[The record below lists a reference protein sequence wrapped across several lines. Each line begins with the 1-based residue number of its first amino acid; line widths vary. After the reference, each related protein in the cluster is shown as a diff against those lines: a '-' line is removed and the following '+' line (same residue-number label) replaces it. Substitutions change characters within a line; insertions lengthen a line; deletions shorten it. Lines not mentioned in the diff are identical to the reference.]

1 MLGFGFFLESELSCA
16 MSSLLHASIYLPHQ
30 ESSNQL
36 IQSLLVGKILLPN
49 TALVGKKAAIFSA
62 SELDIFL
69 QEEFLHGQTGL
80 ENEYNR
86 PLHSLSSG
94 EQKKAL
100 LNHLLFGKADFFL
113 LDELYDHVDLQGQAT
128 ILATIQLIA
137 ETKPVIQILRR
148 QKDLLPFIQSFYW
161 YQEKQ
166 IQAFASA
173 IEFHQ
178 YLDNHLAQNSFR
190 PIPRALKTIQA
201 PAGPLV
207 KMQSLCVSYDER
219 PILDSIDWTIQPS
232 ECWQLKG
239 PNGSGKSTLLSM
251 ITGDNPKG
259 YGQELYLFGR
269 KKGSGETVWDIKQ
282 YIGYFNPIMIQH
294 FSRLDS
300 IELMIVSGCM
310 DSIGVYIKPS
320 EMQLRLAKEWL
331 DYLGLLSLKNKPIQ
345 FLPAAQQRMVLI
357 ARAMVKHP
365 PLLILDEPTSG
376 LDDASAA
383 LVIGMIEQIRKET
396 KTTVL
401 FVSHQQEKGFEPDKI
416 FELTPSPTG
425 STGTAI

>member
-1 MLGFGFFLESELSCA
+1 M
-16 MSSLLHASIYLPHQ
+16 ASFTHFAIYLPHQ
-30 ESSNQL
+30 ESSNEL
-36 IQSLLVGKILLPN
+36 IQSLLEGK
-49 TALVGKKAAIFSA
+49 LVIPGLDLTEKKAAVFSA
-62 SELDIFL
+62 GILDNFL
-69 QEEFLHGQTGL
+69 QEEFLHGQSGL
-80 ENEYNR
+80 NNEYNR

-100 LNHLLFGKADFFL
+100 LNHLLFGKADFFI
-113 LDELYDHVDLQGQAT
+113 LDELYDHVDLQGQT
-128 ILATIQLIA
+128 MILATMRMIA
-137 ETKPVIQILRR
+137 ETKPVIQLVRR
-148 QKDLLPFIQSFYW
+148 QKDILPFIQSFHW
-161 YQEKQ
+161 YQDAKLLS
-166 IQAFASA
+166 FDSASS
-173 IEFHQ
+173 FHQ
-178 YLDNHLAQNSFR
+178 YLGQHLAQNSFR
-190 PIPRALKTIQA
+190 LIPRALKTIQA

-207 KMQSLCVSYDER
+207 QMKQLCVSYDER
-219 PILDSIDWTIQPS
+219 PILDQIDWTIQAG
-232 ECWQLKG
+232 ECWHLKG

-259 YGQELYLFGR
+259 YGQDLYLFGM
-269 KKGSGETVWDIKQ
+269 KKGGGETVWDIKQ
-282 YIGYFNPIMIQH
+282 YIGYFNPVMIQH

-331 DYLGLLSLKNKPIQ
+331 DYLGLLALKTKPIQ

-376 LDDASAA
+376 LDDANAA
-383 LVIGMIEQIRKET
+383 MVIGMIEQIRKET

-401 FVSHQQEKGFEPDKI
+401 FVSHQQEKGFVPDKI
-416 FELTPSPTG
+416 FELTPFATG
-425 STGTAI
+425 STGATVYEPIA

>member
-1 MLGFGFFLESELSCA
+1 M
-16 MSSLLHASIYLPHQ
+16 ASFSHIAIYLPHQ
-30 ESSNQL
+30 ESSNEL
-36 IQSLLVGKILLPN
+36 IQSLLEGK
-49 TALVGKKAAIFSA
+49 LVIPGVDLTKKQAAIFSA
-62 SELDIFL
+62 GILDVFL

-80 ENEYNR
+80 NNEYNR

-113 LDELYDHVDLQGQAT
+113 LDELYDHVDLHGQAM
-128 ILATIQLIA
+128 ILATMKMIA
-137 ETKPVIQILRR
+137 ETKPVIQLVRR
-148 QKDLLPFIQSFYW
+148 QKDILPFIQSFHW
-161 YQEKQ
+161 YQEKF
-166 IQAFASA
+166 IQSFETALD
-173 IEFHQ
+173 FHQ
-178 YLDNHLAQNSFR
+178 YLEQHLAQNSFR
-190 PIPRALKTIQA
+190 PIPRALKSIQA

-207 KMQSLCVSYDER
+207 QMNELFVSYNER
-219 PILDSIDWTIQPS
+219 PILDQINWTIQAG

-259 YGQELYLFGR
+259 YGQDLYLFGM

-282 YIGYFNPIMIQH
+282 YIGYFNPVMIQH

-331 DYLGLLSLKNKPIQ
+331 DYLGLLALKNKPIQ

-383 LVIGMIEQIRKET
+383 MVIGMIEQIRKET
-396 KTTVL
+396 KTSVL
-401 FVSHQQEKGFEPDKI
+401 FVSHQQEKGFEPDKT
-416 FELTPSPTG
+416 FELTASATG
-425 STGTAI
+425 STGAII

>member
-1 MLGFGFFLESELSCA
+1 M
-16 MSSLLHASIYLPHQ
+16 ASFSHIAIYLPHQ
-30 ESSNQL
+30 ESSNEL
-36 IQSLLVGKILLPN
+36 IQSLLEGKLTIPGVDL
-49 TALVGKKAAIFSA
+49 TKKKAAVFSA
-62 SELDIFL
+62 GILDIFL
-69 QEEFLHGQTGL
+69 QEEFLHGQTSL
-80 ENEYNR
+80 NNEYNR

-113 LDELYDHVDLQGQAT
+113 LDELYDHVDLQGQGI
-128 ILATIQLIA
+128 ILATMKMIA
-137 ETKPVIQILRR
+137 ETKPVIQLVRR
-148 QKDLLPFIQSFYW
+148 QKDLLPFIQSYYW
-161 YQEKQ
+161 YQDKS
-166 IQAFASA
+166 IQSFDTALD
-173 IEFHQ
+173 FHQ
-178 YLDNHLAQNSFR
+178 YLDQHLAQNSFR

-201 PAGPLV
+201 PVGPLV
-207 KMQSLCVSYDER
+207 QMKQLCVSYDER
-219 PILDSIDWTIQPS
+219 PILDQINWTIQAD

-259 YGQELYLFGR
+259 YGQDLYLFGM
-269 KKGSGETVWDIKQ
+269 KKGGGETVWDIKQ
-282 YIGYFNPIMIQH
+282 YIGYFNPVMIQH

-383 LVIGMIEQIRKET
+383 VVIGMIAQIRKET

-416 FELTPSPTG
+416 FELTPCATG
-425 STGTAI
+425 SIGTMV

>member
-1 MLGFGFFLESELSCA
+1 M
-16 MSSLLHASIYLPHQ
+16 ASFSHIAIYLPHQ
-30 ESSNQL
+30 ESSNEL
-36 IQSLLVGKILLPN
+36 IQSLLDGK
-49 TALVGKKAAIFSA
+49 LVIPGVDLTKKKAAVFSA
-62 SELDIFL
+62 GILDNFL
-69 QEEFLHGQTGL
+69 QEEFLHGQSGL
-80 ENEYNR
+80 NNEYNR

-113 LDELYDHVDLQGQAT
+113 LDELYDHVDLQGQGI
-128 ILATIQLIA
+128 ILATMKMIA
-137 ETKPVIQILRR
+137 ETKPVIQLVRRHKDILP
-148 QKDLLPFIQSFYW
+148 LIQSFHW
-161 YQEKQ
+161 YQDRS
-166 IQAFASA
+166 IQSFDTAFN
-173 IEFHQ
+173 FHQ
-178 YLDNHLAQNSFR
+178 YLEQHLAQNSFR
-190 PIPRALKTIQA
+190 LIPRALKTIQA

-207 KMQSLCVSYDER
+207 QMKQLCVSYDER
-219 PILDSIDWTIQPS
+219 PILDQINWILQAG

-259 YGQELYLFGR
+259 YGQDLYLFGM
-269 KKGSGETVWDIKQ
+269 KKGGGETVWDIKQ
-282 YIGYFNPIMIQH
+282 YLGYFNPVMIQH

-383 LVIGMIEQIRKET
+383 MVIGMIEQIRKET

-401 FVSHQQEKGFEPDKI
+401 FVSHQQEKGFEPDKT
-416 FELTPSPTG
+416 FELTPSATG
-425 STGTAI
+425 SIGAIV

>member
-1 MLGFGFFLESELSCA
+1 M
-16 MSSLLHASIYLPHQ
+16 ASFSHIAIYLPHQ
-30 ESSNQL
+30 ESSNEL
-36 IQSLLVGKILLPN
+36 IQSLLEGKLTIPWVDI
-49 TALVGKKAAIFSA
+49 TDKKAAIFSA
-62 SELDIFL
+62 GILDGFL

-80 ENEYNR
+80 NNEYHR

-113 LDELYDHVDLQGQAT
+113 LDELYDHVDLQGQGM
-128 ILATIQLIA
+128 ILATMKMIA
-137 ETKPVIQILRR
+137 ASKPVIQLVRR
-148 QKDLLPFIQSFYW
+148 QKDILPFIQSFHW
-161 YQEKQ
+161 YQEKF
-166 IQAFASA
+166 IQSFETALD
-173 IEFHQ
+173 FHQ
-178 YLDNHLAQNSFR
+178 YLEQHLAQNSFR
-190 PIPRALKTIQA
+190 PIPRALKSIQA

-207 KMQSLCVSYDER
+207 QMKQLSVSYEER
-219 PILDSIDWTIQPS
+219 PILDQINWTIQAG

-259 YGQELYLFGR
+259 YGQDLNLFGM

-282 YIGYFNPIMIQH
+282 YIGYFNPVMIQH

-331 DYLGLLSLKNKPIQ
+331 DYLGLLALKNKPIQ

-376 LDDASAA
+376 LDDASATM
-383 LVIGMIEQIRKET
+383 VIGMIEQIRKET
-396 KTTVL
+396 KTSVL

-416 FELTPSPTG
+416 FELTASAMG
-425 STGTAI
+425 STGAIV

>member
-1 MLGFGFFLESELSCA
+1 M
-16 MSSLLHASIYLPHQ
+16 ASFTHIAIYLPHQ
-30 ESSNQL
+30 ESSNEL
-36 IQSLLVGKILLPN
+36 IKSLLEAKLVIPGTDFSEKN
-49 TALVGKKAAIFSA
+49 TAVFSA
-62 SELDIFL
+62 GILDIFL
-69 QEEFLHGQTGL
+69 QEEFLHGKSGL
-80 ENEYNR
+80 NNEYDR

-113 LDELYDHVDLQGQAT
+113 LDELYDHVDLQGQAM
-128 ILATIQLIA
+128 ILATMRMIA
-137 ETKPVIQILRR
+137 ETKPVIQLVRR
-148 QKDLLPFIQSFYW
+148 QKDILPFIQTYYW
-161 YQEKQ
+161 YQDKE
-166 IQAFASA
+166 IISFESALAFH
-173 IEFHQ
+173 E
-178 YLDNHLAQNSFR
+178 YLADHLQQNSFR
-190 PIPRALKTIQA
+190 LIPRALKTIQA
-201 PAGPLV
+201 PTGPLV
-207 KMQSLCVSYDER
+207 QMKQLCVSYDER
-219 PILDSIDWTIQPS
+219 PILDRINWTIQAG

-259 YGQELYLFGR
+259 YGQDLNLFGM
-269 KKGSGETVWDIKQ
+269 KKGGGETVWDIKQ
-282 YIGYFNPIMIQH
+282 YIGYFNPVMIQH

-396 KTTVL
+396 KTTLL
-401 FVSHQQEKGFEPDKI
+401 FVSHQQEKGFEPDRT
-416 FELTPSPTG
+416 FELTPCATG
-425 STGTAI
+425 STGAIV

>member
-1 MLGFGFFLESELSCA
+1 MLFFL
-16 MSSLLHASIYLPHQ
+16 HACIYLPHQ
-30 ESSNQL
+30 SNSNEL
-36 IQSLLVGKILLPN
+36 IQSLLDGKLEIPAVDLKAKN
-49 TALVGKKAAIFSA
+49 AAIFSA
-62 SELDIFL
+62 NSLDSFL
-69 QEEFLHGQTGL
+69 QEEYLHGNSGL
-80 ENEYNR
+80 ETGFGR

-100 LNHLLFGKADFFL
+100 LNHLLFGKADYFL
-113 LDELYDHVDLQGQAT
+113 LDELYDHVDLSGQQT
-128 ILATIQLIA
+128 ILATMQLIA
-137 ETKPVIQILRR
+137 ETKPVIQIVRR
-148 QKDLLPFIQSFYW
+148 QKDILPFIQSFYW

-166 IQAFASA
+166 IQSFNTALDFYQQL
-173 IEFHQ
+173 EQ
-178 YLDNHLAQNSFR
+178 YLAQNSFR

-207 KMQSLCVSYDER
+207 QMKGLSVSYDQR
-219 PILDSIDWTIQPS
+219 PILDSIDWTIQTG

-269 KKGSGETVWDIKQ
+269 KKGSGETVWEIKQ

-345 FLPAAQQRMVLI
+345 FLPAAEQRMVMI

-401 FVSHQQEKGFEPDKI
+401 FVSHQQEKGFEPDRT
-416 FELTPSPTG
+416 FELIPSATG
-425 STGTAI
+425 SIGAAH

>member
-1 MLGFGFFLESELSCA
+1 M
-16 MSSLLHASIYLPHQ
+16 ASFSHIAIYLPHQ
-30 ESSNQL
+30 ESSNEL
-36 IQSLLVGKILLPN
+36 IQSLLEGKLTIPWVDI
-49 TALVGKKAAIFSA
+49 TDKKAAIFSA
-62 SELDIFL
+62 GILDGFL

-80 ENEYNR
+80 NNEYHR

-113 LDELYDHVDLQGQAT
+113 LDELYDHVDLQGQGM
-128 ILATIQLIA
+128 ILATMKMIA
-137 ETKPVIQILRR
+137 ASKPVIQLVRR
-148 QKDLLPFIQSFYW
+148 QKDILPFIQSFHW
-161 YQEKQ
+161 YQEKF
-166 IQAFASA
+166 IQSFETALD
-173 IEFHQ
+173 FHQ
-178 YLDNHLAQNSFR
+178 YLEQHLAQNSFR
-190 PIPRALKTIQA
+190 PIPRALKSIQA

-207 KMQSLCVSYDER
+207 QMKQLSVSYEER
-219 PILDSIDWTIQPS
+219 PILDQINWTIQAG

-259 YGQELYLFGR
+259 YGQDLNLFGM

-282 YIGYFNPIMIQH
+282 YIGYFNPVMIQH

-331 DYLGLLSLKNKPIQ
+331 DYLGLLALKNKPIQ

-383 LVIGMIEQIRKET
+383 MVIGMIEQIRKET
-396 KTTVL
+396 KTSVL

-416 FELTPSPTG
+416 FELTASATG
-425 STGTAI
+425 STGAIV

>member
-1 MLGFGFFLESELSCA
+1 M
-16 MSSLLHASIYLPHQ
+16 ASFSHIAIYLPHQ
-30 ESSNQL
+30 ESSNEL
-36 IQSLLVGKILLPN
+36 IQSLLEGK
-49 TALVGKKAAIFSA
+49 LVIPGVDLTKKQAAIFSA
-62 SELDIFL
+62 GILDVFL

-80 ENEYNR
+80 NNEYNR

-113 LDELYDHVDLQGQAT
+113 LDELYDHVDLQGQAM
-128 ILATIQLIA
+128 ILATMKMIA
-137 ETKPVIQILRR
+137 ASKPVIQLVRR
-148 QKDLLPFIQSFYW
+148 QKDILPFIQSFHW
-161 YQEKQ
+161 YQEKF
-166 IQAFASA
+166 IRSFETALD
-173 IEFHQ
+173 FHQ
-178 YLDNHLAQNSFR
+178 YLEQHLAQNSFR
-190 PIPRALKTIQA
+190 PIPRALKSIQA

-207 KMQSLCVSYDER
+207 QMKQLSVSYEER
-219 PILDSIDWTIQPS
+219 PILDQINWTIQAG

-259 YGQELYLFGR
+259 YGQDLNLFGM

-282 YIGYFNPIMIQH
+282 YIGYFNPVMIQH

-331 DYLGLLSLKNKPIQ
+331 DYLGLLALKNKPIQ

-376 LDDASAA
+376 LDDASATM
-383 LVIGMIEQIRKET
+383 VIGMIEQIRKET
-396 KTTVL
+396 KTSVL
-401 FVSHQQEKGFEPDKI
+401 FVSHQQEKGFEPDKT
-416 FELTPSPTG
+416 FELTASATG
-425 STGTAI
+425 STGATV

>member
-1 MLGFGFFLESELSCA
+1 M
-16 MSSLLHASIYLPHQ
+16 ASFSHIAIYLPHQ
-30 ESSNQL
+30 ESSNEL
-36 IQSLLVGKILLPN
+36 IQSLLEGK
-49 TALVGKKAAIFSA
+49 LVIPGVDLTKKQAAIFSA
-62 SELDIFL
+62 GILDVFL

-80 ENEYNR
+80 NNEYNR

-113 LDELYDHVDLQGQAT
+113 LDELYDHVDLQGQGM
-128 ILATIQLIA
+128 ILATMKMIA
-137 ETKPVIQILRR
+137 ASKPVIQLVRR
-148 QKDLLPFIQSFYW
+148 QKDILPFIQSFHW
-161 YQEKQ
+161 YQEKF
-166 IQAFASA
+166 IRSFETALD
-173 IEFHQ
+173 FHQ
-178 YLDNHLAQNSFR
+178 YLEQHLAQNSFR
-190 PIPRALKTIQA
+190 PIPRALKSIQA

-207 KMQSLCVSYDER
+207 QMKQLSVSYEER
-219 PILDSIDWTIQPS
+219 PILDQINWTIQAG

-259 YGQELYLFGR
+259 YGQDLNLFGM

-282 YIGYFNPIMIQH
+282 YIGYFNPVMIQH

-331 DYLGLLSLKNKPIQ
+331 DYLGLLALKNKPIQ

-376 LDDASAA
+376 LDDASATM
-383 LVIGMIEQIRKET
+383 VIGMIEQIRKET
-396 KTTVL
+396 KTSVL

-416 FELTPSPTG
+416 FELTANASG
-425 STGTAI
+425 STGATV

>member
-1 MLGFGFFLESELSCA
+1 MAAFVHTA
-16 MSSLLHASIYLPHQ
+16 IYLPHQ
-30 ESSNQL
+30 ESSKQL
-36 IQSLLVGKILLPN
+36 IQSLLEGKLNLPGIDVVGKN
-49 TALVGKKAAIFSA
+49 AAEFSA
-62 SELDIFL
+62 RILDNFL
-69 QEEFLHGQTGL
+69 QEEFLHGQSGL
-80 ENEYNR
+80 ENQYQR

-100 LNHLLFGKADFFL
+100 LNHLLFGKADIFI
-113 LDELYDHVDLQGQAT
+113 LDELYDHVDLQGQAS
-128 ILATIQLIA
+128 ILATMQLIA
-137 ETKPVIQILRR
+137 ETKTVIQLVRR
-148 QKDLLPFIQSFYW
+148 QKDLLPFIQSYYW
-161 YQEKQ
+161 YQDAALQ
-166 IQAFASA
+166 SFDSA
-173 IEFHQ
+173 LYFHQ
-178 YLDNHLAQNSFR
+178 YLENHLAQNSFR
-190 PIPRALKTIQA
+190 PIPRALKNIKA

-207 KMQSLCVSYDER
+207 QMQQLCVSYDQR
-219 PILDSIDWTIQPS
+219 PILDQINWTIQTG

-259 YGQELYLFGR
+259 YGQDLYLFGM
-269 KKGSGETVWDIKQ
+269 KKGGGETVWDIKQ
-282 YIGYFNPIMIQH
+282 YIGYFNPVMIQH

-383 LVIGMIEQIRKET
+383 MVIGMIEQIRKET
-396 KTTVL
+396 KTTLL
-401 FVSHQQEKGFEPDKI
+401 FVSHQLEKGFVPDKI
-416 FELTPSPTG
+416 FELTPATTG
-425 STGTAI
+425 STGAAI

>member
-1 MLGFGFFLESELSCA
+1 M
-16 MSSLLHASIYLPHQ
+16 ASFSHIAIYLPHQ
-30 ESSNQL
+30 ESSNEL
-36 IQSLLVGKILLPN
+36 IQSLLEGK
-49 TALVGKKAAIFSA
+49 LVIPGVDITDKKAAIFSA
-62 SELDIFL
+62 GILDGFL
-69 QEEFLHGQTGL
+69 QEEFLHGQSGL
-80 ENEYNR
+80 NNDYNR

-113 LDELYDHVDLQGQAT
+113 LDELYDHVDLQGQGI
-128 ILATIQLIA
+128 ILATMKMIA
-137 ETKPVIQILRR
+137 ASKPVIQLVRR
-148 QKDLLPFIQSFYW
+148 QKDLLPFIQSYFW

-166 IQAFASA
+166 IQTFASA
-173 IEFHQ
+173 FEFHQ
-178 YLDNHLAQNSFR
+178 YLDTHLAQNSFR
-190 PIPRALKTIQA
+190 PIPRALKTIDA

-207 KMQSLCVSYDER
+207 QMKGLSVSYDER
-219 PILDSIDWTIQPS
+219 PILDSIDWTIETG

-259 YGQELYLFGR
+259 YGQDLYLFGM
-269 KKGSGETVWDIKQ
+269 KKGGGETVWDIKQ
-282 YIGYFNPIMIQH
+282 YIGYFNPVMIQH

-331 DYLGLLSLKNKPIQ
+331 DYLGLLTLKNKPIQ

-376 LDDASAA
+376 LDDASASI
-383 LVIGMIEQIRKET
+383 VIGMIEQIRKET
-396 KTTVL
+396 KTSVL
-401 FVSHQQEKGFEPDKI
+401 FVSHQQEKGFEPDKT
-416 FELTPSPTG
+416 FELTASATG
-425 STGTAI
+425 STGAII

>member
-1 MLGFGFFLESELSCA
+1 M
-16 MSSLLHASIYLPHQ
+16 ASFSHIAIYLPHQ
-30 ESSNQL
+30 ESSNEL
-36 IQSLLVGKILLPN
+36 IQSLLEGKLTIPGVDI
-49 TALVGKKAAIFSA
+49 TDKKAAIFSA
-62 SELDIFL
+62 GILDGFL

-80 ENEYNR
+80 NNEYAR

-113 LDELYDHVDLQGQAT
+113 LDELYDHVDLQGQGM
-128 ILATIQLIA
+128 ILATMKMIAESKSVIQL
-137 ETKPVIQILRR
+137 VRR
-148 QKDLLPFIQSFYW
+148 QKDILPFIQSFHW
-161 YQEKQ
+161 YQDGS
-166 IQAFASA
+166 IQSFDTGLS
-173 IEFHQ
+173 FHQ
-178 YLDNHLAQNSFR
+178 YLDQHLAQNSFR

-207 KMQSLCVSYDER
+207 QMKQLCVSYDGR
-219 PILDSIDWTIQPS
+219 PILDQINWTIQAG

-259 YGQELYLFGR
+259 YGQDLNLFGM

-282 YIGYFNPIMIQH
+282 YIGYFNPVMIQH

-331 DYLGLLSLKNKPIQ
+331 DYLGLLALKNKPIQ

-383 LVIGMIEQIRKET
+383 MVIGMIEQIRKET
-396 KTTVL
+396 KTSVL
-401 FVSHQQEKGFEPDKI
+401 FVSHQQEKGFEPDKT
-416 FELTPSPTG
+416 FELTASNTG
-425 STGTAI
+425 SIGAIV

>member
-1 MLGFGFFLESELSCA
+1 MPSFV
-16 MSSLLHASIYLPHQ
+16 HASIYLPHQ
-30 ESSNQL
+30 ESSNEL
-36 IQSLLVGKILLPN
+36 IQSLLEGKIVLPAIDL
-49 TALVGKKAAIFSA
+49 TGKKAAIFSA
-62 SELDIFL
+62 GILDSFL
-69 QEEFLHGQTGL
+69 QEEFLHGNSGL
-80 ENEYNR
+80 ETEYHR

-94 EQKKAL
+94 EQKKVL

-113 LDELYDHVDLQGQAT
+113 LDELYDHVDLQGQAS
-128 ILATIQLIA
+128 ILATMQLIA
-137 ETKPVIQILRR
+137 ASKPVIQLVRR
-148 QKDLLPFIQSFYW
+148 QKDILPFVQSFHW
-161 YQEKQ
+161 YQDNQ
-166 IQAFASA
+166 LICFDTDLAFH
-173 IEFHQ
+173 E
-178 YLDNHLAQNSFR
+178 HLADHLKQNSFR
-190 PIPRALKTIQA
+190 PIPRALKTIVA
-201 PAGPLV
+201 PTGPLV
-207 KMQSLCVSYDER
+207 QMKELCVSYDER
-219 PILDSIDWTIQPS
+219 PILDSIDWTIETG

-269 KKGSGETVWDIKQ
+269 KKGTGETVWEIKQ
-282 YIGYFNPIMIQH
+282 YIGYFNPVMIQH
-294 FSRLDS
+294 FSRLDN

-376 LDDASAA
+376 LNDASAA

-401 FVSHQQEKGFEPDKI
+401 FVSHQQEKGFEPDRT
-416 FELTPSPTG
+416 FELTASATG
-425 STGTAI
+425 STGAAV

>member
-1 MLGFGFFLESELSCA
+1 MPSFV
-16 MSSLLHASIYLPHQ
+16 HASIYLPHQ
-30 ESSNQL
+30 ESSNEL
-36 IQSLLVGKILLPN
+36 IQSLLEGKLVLP
-49 TALVGKKAAIFSA
+49 AIDLVGKKAAIFSA
-62 SELDIFL
+62 GILDNFL
-69 QEEFLHGQTGL
+69 QEEFLHGNSGL
-80 ENEYNR
+80 ETEYHR

-100 LNHLLFGKADFFL
+100 LNHLLFGKADYFL
-113 LDELYDHVDLQGQAT
+113 LDELYDHVDHQGQAS
-128 ILATIQLIA
+128 ILATMQMIA
-137 ETKPVIQILRR
+137 DSKPVIQLVRR
-148 QKDLLPFIQSFYW
+148 QKDLLPFIQSYFW

-166 IQAFASA
+166 IQTFASA
-173 IEFHQ
+173 FEFHQ
-178 YLDNHLAQNSFR
+178 YLDAHLAQNSFR
-190 PIPRALKTIQA
+190 PIPRALKTIVA

-207 KMQSLCVSYDER
+207 QMKHLCVSYDER
-219 PILDSIDWTIQPS
+219 PILDSIDWTIETG
-232 ECWQLKG
+232 ECWQLMG

-269 KKGSGETVWDIKQ
+269 KKGTGETVWEIKQ
-282 YIGYFNPIMIQH
+282 YIGYFNPVMIQH
-294 FSRLDS
+294 FSRLDN

-345 FLPAAQQRMVLI
+345 LLPAAQQRMVLI

-401 FVSHQQEKGFEPDKI
+401 FVSHQQEKGFEPDRT
-416 FELTPSPTG
+416 FELTASATG
-425 STGTAI
+425 STGAAATI

>member
-1 MLGFGFFLESELSCA
+1 M
-16 MSSLLHASIYLPHQ
+16 ASFSHIAIYLPHQ
-30 ESSNQL
+30 ESSNEL
-36 IQSLLVGKILLPN
+36 IQSLLEGK
-49 TALVGKKAAIFSA
+49 LVIPGVDLTKKQAAIFSA
-62 SELDIFL
+62 GILDVFL

-80 ENEYNR
+80 NNEYNR

-113 LDELYDHVDLQGQAT
+113 LDELYDHVDLQGQGM
-128 ILATIQLIA
+128 ILATMKMIA
-137 ETKPVIQILRR
+137 ASKPVIQLVRR
-148 QKDLLPFIQSFYW
+148 QKDILPFIQSFHW
-161 YQEKQ
+161 YQEKF
-166 IQAFASA
+166 IRSFETALD
-173 IEFHQ
+173 FHQ
-178 YLDNHLAQNSFR
+178 YLEQHLAQNSFR
-190 PIPRALKTIQA
+190 PIPRALKSIQA

-207 KMQSLCVSYDER
+207 QMKQLSVSYEER
-219 PILDSIDWTIQPS
+219 PILDQINWTIQAG

-259 YGQELYLFGR
+259 YGQDLNLFGM

-282 YIGYFNPIMIQH
+282 YIGYFNPVMIQH

-331 DYLGLLSLKNKPIQ
+331 DYLGLLALKNKPIQ

-376 LDDASAA
+376 LDDASATM
-383 LVIGMIEQIRKET
+383 VIGMIEQIRKET
-396 KTTVL
+396 KTSVL
-401 FVSHQQEKGFEPDKI
+401 FVSHQQEKGFEPDKTI
-416 FELTPSPTG
+416 
-425 STGTAI
+425 

>member
-1 MLGFGFFLESELSCA
+1 M
-16 MSSLLHASIYLPHQ
+16 ASFVHIVIYLPHQ

-36 IQSLLVGKILLPN
+36 IQSLLEGK
-49 TALVGKKAAIFSA
+49 LVIPRVDLTGKKAAEFSA
-62 SELDIFL
+62 GILDIFL

-80 ENEYNR
+80 ESEYQR

-100 LNHLLFGKADFFL
+100 LNHLLFGKADYFI
-113 LDELYDHVDLQGQAT
+113 LDELYDHVDLQGQAS
-128 ILATIQLIA
+128 ILATMKMIA
-137 ETKPVIQILRR
+137 ETKPVIQLVRR
-148 QKDLLPFIQSFYW
+148 QKDILPFIQSFHW
-161 YQEKQ
+161 YQDRS
-166 IQAFASA
+166 IHSFDTALD
-173 IEFHQ
+173 FHQ
-178 YLDNHLAQNSFR
+178 YLDQHLAQNSFR
-190 PIPRALKTIQA
+190 PIPRAIKTIQA
-201 PAGPLV
+201 PTGPLV
-207 KMQSLCVSYDER
+207 QMKQLCVSYDER
-219 PILDSIDWTIQPS
+219 PILDQINWTIQAG

-259 YGQELYLFGR
+259 YGQDLYLFGM
-269 KKGSGETVWDIKQ
+269 KKGGGETVWDIKQ
-282 YIGYFNPIMIQH
+282 FIGYFNPVMIQH

-331 DYLGLLSLKNKPIQ
+331 DYLGLLALKNKPIQ

-383 LVIGMIEQIRKET
+383 MVIGMIEQIRKET

-401 FVSHQQEKGFEPDKI
+401 FVSHQQEKGFVPNKI
-416 FELTPSPTG
+416 FELTPCATG
-425 STGTAI
+425 STGTIV

>member
-1 MLGFGFFLESELSCA
+1 
-16 MSSLLHASIYLPHQ
+16 
-30 ESSNQL
+30 
-36 IQSLLVGKILLPN
+36 V
-49 TALVGKKAAIFSA
+49 
-62 SELDIFL
+62 
-69 QEEFLHGQTGL
+69 
-80 ENEYNR
+80 
-86 PLHSLSSG
+86 
-94 EQKKAL
+94 
-100 LNHLLFGKADFFL
+100 
-113 LDELYDHVDLQGQAT
+113 
-128 ILATIQLIA
+128 IQL
-137 ETKPVIQILRR
+137 VRR
-148 QKDLLPFIQSFYW
+148 QKDLLPFIQSYYW
-161 YQEKQ
+161 YQDKS
-166 IQAFASA
+166 IQSFDTALN
-173 IEFHQ
+173 FHQ
-178 YLDNHLAQNSFR
+178 YLDQHLAQNSFR
-190 PIPRALKTIQA
+190 PIPRALKTIQS
-201 PAGPLV
+201 PVGPLV
-207 KMQSLCVSYDER
+207 QMKQLCVSYDER
-219 PILDSIDWTIQPS
+219 PILDQINWTIQAS

-259 YGQELYLFGR
+259 YGQDLYLFGM
-269 KKGSGETVWDIKQ
+269 KKGGGETVWDIKQ
-282 YIGYFNPIMIQH
+282 YIGYFNPVMIQH

-383 LVIGMIEQIRKET
+383 MVIGMIEQIRKET
-396 KTTVL
+396 KTSVL

-416 FELTPSPTG
+416 FELTASAMG
-425 STGTAI
+425 STGAIV

>member
-1 MLGFGFFLESELSCA
+1 M
-16 MSSLLHASIYLPHQ
+16 ASFVHTAIYLPHQ
-30 ESSNQL
+30 ESSKQL
-36 IQSLLVGKILLPN
+36 IQSLLEGKLSLPGVDLTN
-49 TALVGKKAAIFSA
+49 KKAAIFSA
-62 SELDIFL
+62 GILDIFL
-69 QEEFLHGQTGL
+69 QEEFLHGHSGL
-80 ENEYNR
+80 NNEYNR

-100 LNHLLFGKADFFL
+100 LNHLLFGKADFFI
-113 LDELYDHVDLQGQAT
+113 LDELYDHVDLQGQAS
-128 ILATIQLIA
+128 ILATMQLIA
-137 ETKPVIQILRR
+137 ETIGVIQLVRR
-148 QKDLLPFIQSFYW
+148 QKDILPFIQSYQW
-161 YQEKQ
+161 YQDAKLQSFES
-166 IQAFASA
+166 AFS
-173 IEFHQ
+173 FHQ
-178 YLDNHLAQNSFR
+178 YLGAYLSQNSFR
-190 PIPRALKTIQA
+190 LIPRAIKTIQA

-207 KMQSLCVSYDER
+207 QMKQLCVSYDER
-219 PILDSIDWTIQPS
+219 PILDQIEWTIQAG

-259 YGQELYLFGR
+259 YGQDLYLFGL
-269 KKGSGETVWDIKQ
+269 KKGGGETVWDIKQ
-282 YIGYFNPIMIQH
+282 YIGYFNPVMIQH

-331 DYLGLLSLKNKPIQ
+331 DYLGLNALKNKPIQ
-345 FLPAAQQRMVLI
+345 LLPAAQQRMILI

-383 LVIGMIEQIRKET
+383 MVIGMIEQIRKET

-401 FVSHQQEKGFEPDKI
+401 FVSHQQEKGFIPDKI
-416 FELTPSPTG
+416 FELTPCATG
-425 STGTAI
+425 STGATVYDPIA

>member
-1 MLGFGFFLESELSCA
+1 M
-16 MSSLLHASIYLPHQ
+16 ASFSHIAIYLPHQ
-30 ESSNQL
+30 ESSNEL
-36 IQSLLVGKILLPN
+36 IQSLLEGK
-49 TALVGKKAAIFSA
+49 LVIPGVDLTKKQAAIFSA
-62 SELDIFL
+62 GILDVFL

-80 ENEYNR
+80 NNEYNR

-113 LDELYDHVDLQGQAT
+113 LDELYDHVDLQGQAM
-128 ILATIQLIA
+128 ILATMKMIA
-137 ETKPVIQILRR
+137 ASKPVIQLVRR
-148 QKDLLPFIQSFYW
+148 QKDILPFIQSFHW
-161 YQEKQ
+161 YQEKF
-166 IQAFASA
+166 IRSFETALD
-173 IEFHQ
+173 FHQ
-178 YLDNHLAQNSFR
+178 YLEQHLAQNSFR
-190 PIPRALKTIQA
+190 PIPRALKSIQA

-207 KMQSLCVSYDER
+207 QMKQLSVSYEER
-219 PILDSIDWTIQPS
+219 PILDQINWTIQAG

-259 YGQELYLFGR
+259 YGQDLNLFGM

-282 YIGYFNPIMIQH
+282 YIGYFNPVMIQH

-331 DYLGLLSLKNKPIQ
+331 DYLGLLALKNKPIQ

-376 LDDASAA
+376 LDDASATM
-383 LVIGMIEQIRKET
+383 VISMIEQIRKET
-396 KTTVL
+396 KTSVL

-416 FELTPSPTG
+416 FELTASATG
-425 STGTAI
+425 STGAIV

>member
-1 MLGFGFFLESELSCA
+1 M
-16 MSSLLHASIYLPHQ
+16 ASFSHIAIYLPHQ
-30 ESSNQL
+30 ESSNEL
-36 IQSLLVGKILLPN
+36 IQSLLEGKLTIPGVDI
-49 TALVGKKAAIFSA
+49 TDKKAAIFSA
-62 SELDIFL
+62 GILDGFL

-80 ENEYNR
+80 NNEYDR

-113 LDELYDHVDLQGQAT
+113 LDELYDHVDLHGQAM
-128 ILATIQLIA
+128 ILATMKMIAESKSVIQL
-137 ETKPVIQILRR
+137 VRR
-148 QKDLLPFIQSFYW
+148 QKDILPFIQSFHW
-161 YQEKQ
+161 YQDGS
-166 IQAFASA
+166 IQSFDTGLS
-173 IEFHQ
+173 FHQ
-178 YLDNHLAQNSFR
+178 YLEQHLAQNSFR

-207 KMQSLCVSYDER
+207 QMKQLCVSYDGR
-219 PILDSIDWTIQPS
+219 PILDQINWTIQAG

-259 YGQELYLFGR
+259 YGQDLNLFGM

-282 YIGYFNPIMIQH
+282 YIGYFNPVMIQH

-331 DYLGLLSLKNKPIQ
+331 DYLGLLALKNKPIQ

-383 LVIGMIEQIRKET
+383 MVIGMIEQIRKET
-396 KTTVL
+396 KTSLL
-401 FVSHQQEKGFEPDKI
+401 FVSHQQEKGFEPDKT
-416 FELTPSPTG
+416 FELTASNTG
-425 STGTAI
+425 STGAIV

>member
-1 MLGFGFFLESELSCA
+1 MPAFVHIA
-16 MSSLLHASIYLPHQ
+16 IYLPHQ
-30 ESSNQL
+30 ESSNEL
-36 IQSLLVGKILLPN
+36 IQSLLEGK
-49 TALVGKKAAIFSA
+49 LVIPGVDLTKKKAAIFSA
-62 SELDIFL
+62 GILDVFL

-80 ENEYNR
+80 NNEYNR

-113 LDELYDHVDLQGQAT
+113 LDELYDHVDLQGQGM
-128 ILATIQLIA
+128 ILATMKMIA
-137 ETKPVIQILRR
+137 ASKPVIQLVRR
-148 QKDLLPFIQSFYW
+148 QKDILPFIQSFHW
-161 YQEKQ
+161 YQEKF
-166 IQAFASA
+166 IRSFETALD
-173 IEFHQ
+173 FHQ
-178 YLDNHLAQNSFR
+178 YLEQHLAQNSFR
-190 PIPRALKTIQA
+190 PIPRALKSIQA

-207 KMQSLCVSYDER
+207 QMKQLSVSYEER
-219 PILDSIDWTIQPS
+219 PILDQINWTIQAG

-259 YGQELYLFGR
+259 YGQDLNLFGM

-282 YIGYFNPIMIQH
+282 YIGYFNPVMIQH

-331 DYLGLLSLKNKPIQ
+331 DYLGLLALKNKPIQ

-383 LVIGMIEQIRKET
+383 MVIGMIEQIRKET
-396 KTTVL
+396 KTSVL

-416 FELTPSPTG
+416 FELTPSATG
-425 STGTAI
+425 STGAAI

>member
-1 MLGFGFFLESELSCA
+1 MAAFV
-16 MSSLLHASIYLPHQ
+16 HITIYLPHQ
-30 ESSNQL
+30 ESSNEL
-36 IQSLLVGKILLPN
+36 IQSLLDGKLTISGVNLN
-49 TALVGKKAAIFSA
+49 GKKAAIFSA
-62 SELDIFL
+62 GILDNFL

-80 ENEYNR
+80 NNEYNR

-94 EQKKAL
+94 EQKKAM

-113 LDELYDHVDLQGQAT
+113 LDELYDHVDLQGQAS
-128 ILATIQLIA
+128 ILATMQMIA
-137 ETKPVIQILRR
+137 ETKPVIQLVKRE
-148 QKDLLPFIQSFYW
+148 KDMLPFIQSFHW
-161 YQEKQ
+161 YQDKQ
-166 IQAFASA
+166 IQSFENALD
-173 IEFHQ
+173 FHQ
-178 YLDNHLAQNSFR
+178 YLEQHLAQNSFR
-190 PIPRALKTIQA
+190 PIPRPIKTIQA
-201 PAGPLV
+201 PEGPLV
-207 KMQSLCVSYDER
+207 QMKQLCVSYDER
-219 PILDSIDWTIQPS
+219 PILDQINWTIQAG

-259 YGQELYLFGR
+259 YGQDLNLFGM
-269 KKGSGETVWDIKQ
+269 KKGGGETVWDIKQ
-282 YIGYFNPIMIQH
+282 YIGYFNPVMIQH

-331 DYLGLLSLKNKPIQ
+331 DYLGLLALKNKPIQ

-383 LVIGMIEQIRKET
+383 KVIGMIEQIRKET
-396 KTTVL
+396 KTSVL

-416 FELTPSPTG
+416 FELTPCATG
-425 STGTAI
+425 STGATI

>member
-1 MLGFGFFLESELSCA
+1 M
-16 MSSLLHASIYLPHQ
+16 ASFTHIAIYLPHQ
-30 ESSNQL
+30 ESSNEL
-36 IQSLLVGKILLPN
+36 IQSLLEGK
-49 TALVGKKAAIFSA
+49 LVIPGLNLTEKKAAVFSA
-62 SELDIFL
+62 GILDNFL
-69 QEEFLHGQTGL
+69 QEEFLHGQSGL
-80 ENEYNR
+80 NNEYNR

-94 EQKKAL
+94 EQKKVL

-113 LDELYDHVDLQGQAT
+113 LDELYDHVDLQGQAM
-128 ILATIQLIA
+128 ILATMKMIA
-137 ETKPVIQILRR
+137 ETKPVIQLVRR
-148 QKDLLPFIQSFYW
+148 QKDILPFIQSFHW
-161 YQEKQ
+161 YQDRY
-166 IQAFASA
+166 IQSFDTALDFY
-173 IEFHQ
+173 Q
-178 YLDNHLAQNSFR
+178 YVEQHLAQNSFR
-190 PIPRALKTIQA
+190 LIPRALKTIQA

-207 KMQSLCVSYDER
+207 QMKQLCVSYEER
-219 PILDSIDWTIQPS
+219 PILDQINWTIQAG

-239 PNGSGKSTLLSM
+239 PNGSGKSTILSM

-259 YGQELYLFGR
+259 YGQDLYLFGM
-269 KKGSGETVWDIKQ
+269 KKGGGETVWDIKQ
-282 YIGYFNPIMIQH
+282 YIGYFNPVMIQH

-331 DYLGLLSLKNKPIQ
+331 DYLGLLELKNKPIQ

-376 LDDASAA
+376 LDDASATM
-383 LVIGMIEQIRKET
+383 VIGMIEQIRKET

-401 FVSHQQEKGFEPDKI
+401 FVSHQQEKGFVPDKI
-416 FELTPSPTG
+416 FELTPCATG
-425 STGTAI
+425 STGATVYEPMA

>member
-1 MLGFGFFLESELSCA
+1 M
-16 MSSLLHASIYLPHQ
+16 ASPVHLCIYLPHDA
-30 ESSNQL
+30 SSNDL
-36 IQSLLVGKILLPN
+36 IQSLLDGKMQIPQIDLSGKN
-49 TALVGKKAAIFSA
+49 TAVFSA
-62 SELDIFL
+62 KRLEDFL
-69 QEEFLHGQTGL
+69 QEEFLHGNSGLQTGFD
-80 ENEYNR
+80 R

-100 LNHLLFGKADFFL
+100 LNHLLFGKADCFL
-113 LDELYDHVDLQGQAT
+113 VDELYDHVDLAGQAS
-128 ILATIQLIA
+128 ILATMQLIA
-137 ETKPVIQILRR
+137 ETKSIIQLVRR
-148 QKDLLPFIQSFYW
+148 QKDILPFIQSFYW
-161 YQEKQ
+161 YQDKQ
-166 IQAFASA
+166 MQAFATVLDFQQHLA
-173 IEFHQ
+173 Q
-178 YLDNHLAQNSFR
+178 YLAQNSFR

-207 KMQSLCVSYDER
+207 QMKQLCVSYDQA
-219 PILDSIDWTIQPS
+219 PILDNIDWTIQAGD
-232 ECWQLKG
+232 CWQLKG

-259 YGQELYLFGR
+259 YGQDLYLFGR
-269 KKGSGETVWDIKQ
+269 RKGSGETVWEIKQ
-282 YIGYFNPIMIQH
+282 YIGYFNPILIQH

-320 EMQLRLAKEWL
+320 EMQLRLANEWL
-331 DYLGLLSLKNKPIQ
+331 DYLGLLALKNKPIQ

-396 KTTVL
+396 KTAVL
-401 FVSHQQEKGFEPDKI
+401 FVSHQQEKGFEPDQI
-416 FELTPSPTG
+416 FELTPRPTG
-425 STGTAI
+425 STGAIV

>member
-1 MLGFGFFLESELSCA
+1 M
-16 MSSLLHASIYLPHQ
+16 ASFSHIAIYLPHQ
-30 ESSNQL
+30 ESSNEL
-36 IQSLLVGKILLPN
+36 IQSLLEGK
-49 TALVGKKAAIFSA
+49 LVIPGVDLTKKQAAIFSA
-62 SELDIFL
+62 GILDVFL

-80 ENEYNR
+80 NNEYNR

-113 LDELYDHVDLQGQAT
+113 LDELYDHVDLQGQAM
-128 ILATIQLIA
+128 ILATMKMIA
-137 ETKPVIQILRR
+137 ASKPVIQLVRR
-148 QKDLLPFIQSFYW
+148 QKDILPFIQSFHW
-161 YQEKQ
+161 YQEKF
-166 IQAFASA
+166 IQSFETALD
-173 IEFHQ
+173 FHQ
-178 YLDNHLAQNSFR
+178 YLEQHLAQNSFR

-207 KMQSLCVSYDER
+207 QMKELCVSYVER
-219 PILDSIDWTIQPS
+219 PILDQINWTIQAG

-259 YGQELYLFGR
+259 YGQDLNLFGM

-282 YIGYFNPIMIQH
+282 YIGYFNPVMIQH

-331 DYLGLLSLKNKPIQ
+331 DYLGLLALKNKPIQ

-376 LDDASAA
+376 LDDASATM
-383 LVIGMIEQIRKET
+383 VIGMIEQIRKET
-396 KTTVL
+396 KTSVL

-416 FELTPSPTG
+416 FELTASATG
-425 STGTAI
+425 STGAIV

>member
-1 MLGFGFFLESELSCA
+1 M
-16 MSSLLHASIYLPHQ
+16 ASFSHIAIYLPHQ
-30 ESSNQL
+30 ESSNEL
-36 IQSLLVGKILLPN
+36 IQSLLEGK
-49 TALVGKKAAIFSA
+49 LVIPGVDLTKKQAAIFSA
-62 SELDIFL
+62 GILDVFL

-80 ENEYNR
+80 NNEYNR

-113 LDELYDHVDLQGQAT
+113 LDELYDHVDLQGQAM
-128 ILATIQLIA
+128 ILATMKMIA
-137 ETKPVIQILRR
+137 ASKPVIQLVRR
-148 QKDLLPFIQSFYW
+148 QKDILPFIQSFHW
-161 YQEKQ
+161 YQEKF
-166 IQAFASA
+166 IRSFETALD
-173 IEFHQ
+173 FHQ
-178 YLDNHLAQNSFR
+178 YLEQHLALNSFR
-190 PIPRALKTIQA
+190 PIPRALKSIQA

-207 KMQSLCVSYDER
+207 QMKQLSVSYEER
-219 PILDSIDWTIQPS
+219 PILDQINWTIQAG

-259 YGQELYLFGR
+259 YGQDLNLFGM

-282 YIGYFNPIMIQH
+282 YIGYFNPVMIQH

-331 DYLGLLSLKNKPIQ
+331 DYLGLLALKNKPIQ

-376 LDDASAA
+376 LDDASATM
-383 LVIGMIEQIRKET
+383 VIGMIEQIRKET
-396 KTTVL
+396 KTSVL

-416 FELTPSPTG
+416 FELTASATG
-425 STGTAI
+425 STGATV

>member
-1 MLGFGFFLESELSCA
+1 MTSFSHIA
-16 MSSLLHASIYLPHQ
+16 IYLPHQ
-30 ESSNQL
+30 ESSNEL
-36 IQSLLVGKILLPN
+36 IQSLLEEKLTIPGVDI
-49 TALVGKKAAIFSA
+49 TDKKAAIFSA
-62 SELDIFL
+62 GILENYL
-69 QEEFLHGQTGL
+69 QEEFLHGQCGL
-80 ENEYNR
+80 ETQYHR

-113 LDELYDHVDLQGQAT
+113 LDELYDHVDLQGQGM
-128 ILATIQLIA
+128 ILATMKTIA
-137 ETKPVIQILRR
+137 VTKPVIQLVRR
-148 QKDLLPFIQSFYW
+148 QKDLLPFIQSYYW
-161 YQEKQ
+161 YQDKS
-166 IQAFASA
+166 IQSFDTALN
-173 IEFHQ
+173 FHQ
-178 YLDNHLAQNSFR
+178 YLYQHLAQNSFR
-190 PIPRALKTIQA
+190 PIPRALKTIQS
-201 PAGPLV
+201 PVGPLV
-207 KMQSLCVSYDER
+207 QMKQLCVSYDER
-219 PILDSIDWTIQPS
+219 PILDQINWTIQAG

-259 YGQELYLFGR
+259 YGQDLYLFGM
-269 KKGSGETVWDIKQ
+269 KKGGGETVWDIKQ
-282 YIGYFNPIMIQH
+282 YIGYFNPVMIQH

-383 LVIGMIEQIRKET
+383 MVIGMIEQIRKET
-396 KTTVL
+396 KTSVL
-401 FVSHQQEKGFEPDKI
+401 FVSHQQEKGFEPDKT
-416 FELTPSPTG
+416 FELTASATG
-425 STGTAI
+425 STGAVV

>member
-1 MLGFGFFLESELSCA
+1 M
-16 MSSLLHASIYLPHQ
+16 ASFSHIAIYLPHQ
-30 ESSNQL
+30 ESSNEL
-36 IQSLLVGKILLPN
+36 IQSLLEGKLTIPGVDI
-49 TALVGKKAAIFSA
+49 TDKKAAIFSA
-62 SELDIFL
+62 GILDGFL
-69 QEEFLHGQTGL
+69 KEEFLHGQTGL
-80 ENEYNR
+80 NNEYHR

-113 LDELYDHVDLQGQAT
+113 LDELYDHVDLQGQGM
-128 ILATIQLIA
+128 ILAAMKMIAESKSVIQL
-137 ETKPVIQILRR
+137 VRR
-148 QKDLLPFIQSFYW
+148 HKDILPFIQSFHW
-161 YQEKQ
+161 YQDGS
-166 IQAFASA
+166 IQSFETALN
-173 IEFHQ
+173 FHQ
-178 YLDNHLAQNSFR
+178 YLEQHLAQNSFR

-207 KMQSLCVSYDER
+207 QMKELCVSYDER
-219 PILDSIDWTIQPS
+219 PILNQINWTIQAG

-259 YGQELYLFGR
+259 YGQDLYLFGM
-269 KKGSGETVWDIKQ
+269 KKGGGETVWDIKQ
-282 YIGYFNPIMIQH
+282 YIGYFNPVMIQH

-345 FLPAAQQRMVLI
+345 LLPAAQQRMVLI

-383 LVIGMIEQIRKET
+383 MVIGMIEQIRKET
-396 KTTVL
+396 KTSVL

-416 FELTPSPTG
+416 FELTASAMG
-425 STGTAI
+425 STGAIV

>member
-1 MLGFGFFLESELSCA
+1 MD
-16 MSSLLHASIYLPHQ
+16 SLLHACIYLPQ
-30 ESSNQL
+30 ESSSNEL
-36 IQSLLVGKILLPN
+36 IQSLLVGKCNLPKMH
-49 TALVGKKAAIFSA
+49 LIEKKVAVFSHT
-62 SELDIFL
+62 ELEAFL
-69 QEEFLHGQTGL
+69 EEEFLHGKSGL
-80 ENEYNR
+80 ETGFDR

-100 LNHLLFGKADFFL
+100 LNHLLFGKADYFL
-113 LDELYDHVDLQGQAT
+113 LEELYDHVDVAGQQT

-137 ETKPVIQILRR
+137 ETKPIIQFVRR
-148 QKDLLPFIQSFYW
+148 QKDILPFIQTYYW
-161 YQEKQ
+161 YQDNQLTSFDSALVFHKHLSDHLKQ
-166 IQAFASA
+166 
-173 IEFHQ
+173 
-178 YLDNHLAQNSFR
+178 NNFR

-207 KMQSLCVSYDER
+207 QMKQLSVSYDGR
-219 PILDSIDWTIQPS
+219 PILDSINWTIKVG

-259 YGQELYLFGR
+259 YGQDLFLFGM
-269 KKGSGETVWDIKQ
+269 KKGGGETIWDIKQ
-282 YIGYFNPIMIQH
+282 YIGYFNPVMIQH

-320 EMQLRLAKEWL
+320 EMQLQLAKEWL

-345 FLPAAQQRMVLI
+345 FLLAAEQRMILI
-357 ARAMVKHP
+357 ARAMVKPP
-365 PLLILDEPTSG
+365 PLLILDEPTAG
-376 LDDASAA
+376 LDDASAV
-383 LVIGMIEQIRKET
+383 LVIEMIEQIRKET

-401 FVSHQQEKGFEPDKI
+401 IVSHQQEKGFDPDKI
-416 FELTPSPTG
+416 FLLTPSETG
-425 STGTAI
+425 SVGTVV

>member
-1 MLGFGFFLESELSCA
+1 MLGFGFFLLSELSCA
-16 MSSLLHASIYLPHQ
+16 MPSFVHASIYLPHQ
-30 ESSNQL
+30 ESSNEL
-36 IQSLLVGKILLPN
+36 IQSLLEGKIVLPAIDL
-49 TALVGKKAAIFSA
+49 TWKKAAIFSA
-62 SELDIFL
+62 GILDSFL
-69 QEEFLHGQTGL
+69 QEEFLHGNSGL
-80 ENEYNR
+80 ETEYHR

-94 EQKKAL
+94 EQKKSL
-100 LNHLLFGKADFFL
+100 LNHLLFGKADYFL
-113 LDELYDHVDLQGQAT
+113 LDELYDHVDLQGQAS
-128 ILATIQLIA
+128 ILATMQMIA
-137 ETKPVIQILRR
+137 ESKPVIQLVRR
-148 QKDLLPFIQSFYW
+148 QKDLLPFIQSYFW

-166 IQAFASA
+166 IETFTSAF
-173 IEFHQ
+173 EFHQ
-178 YLDNHLAQNSFR
+178 YLDTHLTQNSFR
-190 PIPRALKTIQA
+190 PIPRALKTIVA

-207 KMQSLCVSYDER
+207 QMKQLCVSYDER
-219 PILDSIDWTIQPS
+219 PILDAIDWTIETS

-239 PNGSGKSTLLSM
+239 SNGSGKSTLLSM

-269 KKGSGETVWDIKQ
+269 KKGTGETVWEIKQ
-282 YIGYFNPIMIQH
+282 YIGYFNPVMIQH

-331 DYLGLLSLKNKPIQ
+331 DYLGLLPLKNKPIQ

-401 FVSHQQEKGFEPDKI
+401 FVSHQQEKGFEPDKT
-416 FELTPSPTG
+416 FVLTPSATG
-425 STGTAI
+425 STGAAI

>member
-1 MLGFGFFLESELSCA
+1 M
-16 MSSLLHASIYLPHQ
+16 ASFTHIAIYLPHQ
-30 ESSNQL
+30 ESSNEL
-36 IQSLLVGKILLPN
+36 IKSLLEGKLLVPG
-49 TALVGKKAAIFSA
+49 ADFFEKKAAVFSA
-62 SELDIFL
+62 GILDNFL
-69 QEEFLHGQTGL
+69 QEEFLHGKSGL
-80 ENEYNR
+80 NNEYDR
-86 PLHSLSSG
+86 PLHSFSSG

-100 LNHLLFGKADFFL
+100 LNHLLFGKANFFL
-113 LDELYDHVDLQGQAT
+113 LDELYDHVDMQGQAI
-128 ILATIQLIA
+128 ILATMKMIA
-137 ETKPVIQILRR
+137 ETKPVIQLVRR
-148 QKDLLPFIQSFYW
+148 QKDILPFIQTYYW
-161 YQEKQ
+161 YQDKE
-166 IQAFASA
+166 ITSFDSALAFH
-173 IEFHQ
+173 E
-178 YLDNHLAQNSFR
+178 HLADHLKKNSFR
-190 PIPRALKTIQA
+190 LIPRALKTIQA

-207 KMQSLCVSYDER
+207 QMKQLCVSYEER
-219 PILDSIDWTIQPS
+219 PILDQINWTIQTG

-259 YGQELYLFGR
+259 YGQELYLFGK
-269 KKGSGETVWDIKQ
+269 KKGTGETVWEIKQ

-396 KTTVL
+396 KTAVL
-401 FVSHQQEKGFEPDKI
+401 FVSHQQEKGFEPDKT
-416 FELTPSPTG
+416 FELTPCATG
-425 STGTAI
+425 SIGTIV

>member
-1 MLGFGFFLESELSCA
+1 MAAFVHIA
-16 MSSLLHASIYLPHQ
+16 IYLPHQ

-36 IQSLLVGKILLPN
+36 IQSLLEGKLKIPGVDL
-49 TALVGKKAAIFSA
+49 TKKKAAIFSA
-62 SELDIFL
+62 GILDVFL
-69 QEEFLHGQTGL
+69 QEEFLHGQSGIN
-80 ENEYNR
+80 NEYNR

-113 LDELYDHVDLQGQAT
+113 LDELYDHVDLQGQGM
-128 ILATIQLIA
+128 ILATMKIIA
-137 ETKPVIQILRR
+137 ETKPVIQLVRR
-148 QKDLLPFIQSFYW
+148 QKDLLPFIQSYHW
-161 YQEKQ
+161 YQDNQ
-166 IQAFASA
+166 LTCFDTALAFY
-173 IEFHQ
+173 E
-178 YLDNHLAQNSFR
+178 HLAHHLKQNSFR

-201 PAGPLV
+201 PDTPLV
-207 KMQSLCVSYDER
+207 QMKQLCVGYEER
-219 PILDSIDWTIQPS
+219 PILDQINWTIQAG

-259 YGQELYLFGR
+259 YGQDLILFGM
-269 KKGSGETVWDIKQ
+269 KKGGGETVWDIKQ
-282 YIGYFNPIMIQH
+282 YIGYFNPVMIQH

-331 DYLGLLSLKNKPIQ
+331 DYLGLLALKNKPIQ

-357 ARAMVKHP
+357 ARAMIKHP

-383 LVIGMIEQIRKET
+383 MVIGMIEQIRKET
-396 KTTVL
+396 KTSVL
-401 FVSHQQEKGFEPDKI
+401 FVSHQQEKGFEPNKT
-416 FELTPSPTG
+416 FELTASATG
-425 STGTAI
+425 STGAIV

>member
-1 MLGFGFFLESELSCA
+1 M
-16 MSSLLHASIYLPHQ
+16 ASFSHIAIYLPHQ
-30 ESSNQL
+30 ESSNEL
-36 IQSLLVGKILLPN
+36 IQSLLEGK
-49 TALVGKKAAIFSA
+49 LVIPGVDLTKKQAAIFSA
-62 SELDIFL
+62 GILDVFL

-80 ENEYNR
+80 NNEYNR

-113 LDELYDHVDLQGQAT
+113 LDELYDHVDLQGQAM
-128 ILATIQLIA
+128 ILATMKMIA
-137 ETKPVIQILRR
+137 ASKPVIQLVRR
-148 QKDLLPFIQSFYW
+148 QKDILPFIQSFHW
-161 YQEKQ
+161 YQEKF
-166 IQAFASA
+166 IRSFETALD
-173 IEFHQ
+173 FHQ
-178 YLDNHLAQNSFR
+178 YLEQHLAQNSFR
-190 PIPRALKTIQA
+190 PIPRALKSIQA

-207 KMQSLCVSYDER
+207 QMKQLSVSYEER
-219 PILDSIDWTIQPS
+219 PILDQINWTIQAG

-259 YGQELYLFGR
+259 YGQDLNLFGM

-282 YIGYFNPIMIQH
+282 YIGYFNPVMIQH

-331 DYLGLLSLKNKPIQ
+331 DYLGLLALKNKPIQ

-376 LDDASAA
+376 LDDASATM
-383 LVIGMIEQIRKET
+383 VIGMIEQIRKET
-396 KTTVL
+396 KTSVL

-416 FELTPSPTG
+416 FELTASATG
-425 STGTAI
+425 STGATV

>member
-1 MLGFGFFLESELSCA
+1 MP
-16 MSSLLHASIYLPHQ
+16 SLQHKVIYLPHQ
-30 ESSNQL
+30 ESSNNL
-36 IQSLLVGKILLPN
+36 IQSLLEGKLCLPG
-49 TALVGKKAAIFSA
+49 LELSGKKLAIFSA
-62 SELDIFL
+62 GVLDSFL
-69 QEEFLHGQTGL
+69 QEEFLHGQSGMET
-80 ENEYNR
+80 EYHR

-100 LNHLLFGKADFFL
+100 LNHLLFGQADYFL
-113 LDELYDHVDLQGQAT
+113 LDELYDHVDLHGQAS
-128 ILATIQLIA
+128 ILATMQLIA
-137 ETKPVIQILRR
+137 ETKPVIQLVRR
-148 QKDLLPFIQSFYW
+148 QKDILPFIQSFYW

-166 IQAFASA
+166 LHAFATDLD
-173 IEFHQ
+173 FHQ
-178 YLDNHLAQNSFR
+178 HLEAYLAQNSFR
-190 PIPRALKTIQA
+190 LIPRAIKTIQA
-201 PAGPLV
+201 PQSPLV
-207 KMQSLCVSYDER
+207 QMKGLSVSYDQR
-219 PILDSIDWTIQPS
+219 PILDQIEWTIQPG

-259 YGQELYLFGR
+259 YGQELYLFGM
-269 KKGSGETVWDIKQ
+269 KKGGGETVWDIKQ
-282 YIGYFNPIMIQH
+282 YIGYFNPVMIQH

-396 KTTVL
+396 KTAVL
-401 FVSHQQEKGFEPDKI
+401 FVSHQQEKGFEPDQI
-416 FELTPSPTG
+416 YELTPSATG
-425 STGTAI
+425 STGAIV